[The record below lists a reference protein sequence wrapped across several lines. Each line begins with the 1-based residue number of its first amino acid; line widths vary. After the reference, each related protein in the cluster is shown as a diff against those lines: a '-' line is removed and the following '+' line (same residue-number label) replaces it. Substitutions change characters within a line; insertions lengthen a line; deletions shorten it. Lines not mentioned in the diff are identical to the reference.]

1 MSHPTT
7 TLPLSE
13 LILKSQ
19 TEIAQIFST
28 LPSAKNDDLAGRA
41 WEGKLFAT
49 MTVEKMPESIIKKF
63 NQLIDTSLNPW
74 KGKVFKLDKT
84 GVNLWSFGKEFGQY
98 HILQQNSLVDDKP
111 CLWLDYDVKSNPV
124 FLRNIRGEVRV
135 LDGNQFLARM
145 NWLNNNKFYCV
156 TYFSLSNPMPVKE
169 GVTP

>member
-7 TLPLSE
+7 TLQLSE

-49 MTVEKMPESIIKKF
+49 MAVEKMPEAINKQFI
-63 NQLIDTSLNPW
+63 QLLDSALNPW
-74 KGKVFKLDKT
+74 KGKVFKLDNT
-84 GVNLWSFGKEFGQY
+84 GANLWSFRKEFGQY
-98 HILQQNSLVDDKP
+98 NVLQQNSLVDDKP
-111 CLWLDYDVKSNPV
+111 CLWLDYDVKSNPI

-135 LDGNQFLARM
+135 LDENQFLARM
-145 NWLNNNKFYCV
+145 NWLFNNQFYCV
-156 TYFSLSNPMPVKE
+156 TYFSLSNPTADDK